1 MITNMLPNIVFN
13 MQITPIKV
21 NYTMFYETWPDFLV
35 HICAIAGGIFAAGT
49 IFESMLQSVPNPA

>member
-49 IFESMLQSVPNPA
+49 IFESML